1 MQLSDCVCILIPSK
15 CELLPC
21 VQKDDDLFSVADAK
35 KLSFFPPTSRM
46 HCCSS
51 LHFSSDPSLILL
63 EASEAGAEDGASSVE
78 VKNIAEENISR
89 RPTLPM
95 GGWSDKILQPP
106 FNLVTSGQAPRFL

>member
-21 VQKDDDLFSVADAK
+21 VQKDDDLFSAADAK

-78 VKNIAEENISR
+78 VKNIAEENIFR
-89 RPTLPM
+89 RPTLPLTVA
-95 GGWSDKILQPP
+95 WSDEILQPP
-106 FNLVTSGQAPRFL
+106 FR

>member
-21 VQKDDDLFSVADAK
+21 VQKDDDLFSAADAK

-63 EASEAGAEDGASSVE
+63 EASEAEAEDGDSSVE
-78 VKNIAEENISR
+78 VKKNCGIKYFQKAHY
-89 RPTLPM
+89 
-95 GGWSDKILQPP
+95 
-106 FNLVTSGQAPRFL
+106 